1 MKPQKCCLGGPDLTW
16 ALGPLWSRVRWLQV
30 VLHQLASLTMKQ
42 RENKRLSAIII
53 VWIFLSGNNCK
64 YVYCLFFLNTNATF
78 ICRLFFS
85 IICFNSKG
93 KCVEYTTKG
102 AGGKRRRRCQ
112 EEQKE
117 QSTSWA
123 GNVSCTS
130 IPTRKALKPHT
141 LLSIH
146 KGLRKVVPCPKNHC
160 CHNILRPPKMQKK
173 KKAFIP
179 QIGGRNAISGG
190 NQVFWRTATS
200 TSAHNSQVLLFAW
213 F

>member
-1 MKPQKCCLGGPDLTW
+1 
-16 ALGPLWSRVRWLQV
+16 
-30 VLHQLASLTMKQ
+30 MKQ

-64 YVYCLFFLNTNATF
+64 YVYCLFFFYINATF
-78 ICRLFFS
+78 ICRLFFR

-141 LLSIH
+141 LRSIH

-160 CHNILRPPKMQKK
+160 CHNILRPPKNAKK

-200 TSAHNSQVLLFAW
+200 TGAHNSQVLLFAW